1 MGWPWLDAL
10 LARPVKRIIGLISGT
25 SADGIATAVADVADG
40 AADGF
45 PRVTLRGFVSHPFPE
60 EVRARVLRACVEP
73 LTTQALASL
82 SYLLGEL
89 FADAAREA
97 VRTAGIGLEDVDLIA
112 SHGQTVAH
120 VGVPDSADRWARAAT
135 MQIAEPAVIA
145 ARTGRPVIAD
155 FRAADIAAGGQ
166 AAPFVPY
173 ADLMLL
179 GGPVGRIALNLGGI
193 ANFTV
198 LPPNPRRDDVYAF
211 DCGPANMV
219 IDGLVRHFTGGA
231 ERFDRDGRRAARGH
245 VREDVLAALMR
256 DPFVTAAPPKTA
268 GHEQF
273 GQAFLRTLLSRWGDV
288 PPDDLIATA
297 TAFSA
302 DAVAWN
308 IAQYVTPS
316 HTVDELVASG
326 GGTHNPVLMDRLAR
340 AVAPIRVRRI
350 DEFGVPGDAKEALAF
365 ALLGHASLVGRP
377 GALPRVTGARY
388 AAVLGTWTWP
398 PAAAGDAP
406 TRPAGR

>member
-10 LARPVKRIIGLISGT
+10 IAKPTKRIVGLISGT
-25 SADGIATAVADVADG
+25 SADGIAATLADVTTEEDPDHPEVA
-40 AADGF
+40 
-45 PRVTLRGFVSHPFPE
+45 LRGFRLSPFPE
-60 EVRARVLRACVEP
+60 EVRARVLHTVIEP

-89 FADAAREA
+89 FADAAREVVA
-97 VRTAGIGLEDVDLIA
+97 AAGMGLDDVDLIA

-120 VGVPDSADRWARAAT
+120 VGVPDPADPWARAAT
-135 MQIAEPAVIA
+135 LQIAEPAVIA

-155 FRAADIAAGGQ
+155 FRSADIAAGGQ

-173 ADLMLL
+173 ADLLLL
-179 GGPVGRIALNLGGI
+179 GASHGRIALNLGGI

-211 DCGPANMV
+211 DTGPSNMV
-219 IDGLVRHFTGGA
+219 IDGLMRHFTGGA
-231 ERFDRDGRRAARGH
+231 ERFDRDGRRAARGT
-245 VREDVLAALMR
+245 VRKDVLAEFMR

-268 GHEQF
+268 GHEQY
-273 GQAFLRTLLSRWGDV
+273 GQPFLRALLARWGDV
-288 PPDDLIATA
+288 PQDDLIATV

-308 IAQYVTPS
+308 IAHYVAPAHS
-316 HTVDELVASG
+316 VEELIASG
-326 GGTHNPVLMDRLAR
+326 GGTHNPVLMKRLAE

-350 DEFGVPGDAKEALAF
+350 DDVGVPSDAKEALAF
-365 ALLGHASLVGRP
+365 ALLGHASLLGRP

-388 AAVLGTWTWP
+388 PAILGTWTWP
-398 PAAAGDAP
+398 PIYRP
-406 TRPAGR
+406 TP

>member
-1 MGWPWLDAL
+1 MGWPWLDAAI
-10 LARPVKRIIGLISGT
+10 ARPTKRIIGLISGT
-25 SADGIATAVADVADG
+25 SADGIAAAAADIADG
-40 AADGF
+40 ER
-45 PRVTLRGFVSHPFPE
+45 PRVALRGFVAHPFPE
-60 EVRARVLRACVEP
+60 EVRARVLNACVEP
-73 LTTQALASL
+73 LSTQALASL

-97 VRTAGIGLEDVDLIA
+97 ARAAGTALTEIDLVA

-120 VGVPDSADRWARAAT
+120 VGVPDAADRWGRAAT
-135 MQIAEPAVIA
+135 LQIAEPAVIA

-173 ADLMLL
+173 ADLLLL
-179 GGPVGRIALNLGGI
+179 GGTKGRIALNLGGI

-231 ERFDRDGRRAARGH
+231 ERFDRDGRRASRGR
-245 VREDVLAALMR
+245 VREDVLAEWMR
-256 DPFVTAAPPKTA
+256 DPFVAAAPPKTA

-273 GQAFLRTLLSRWGDV
+273 GQSFLRTLLSRWGDL

-308 IAQYVTPS
+308 IARYVTPV
-316 HTVDELVASG
+316 HAVEELVVSG

-340 AVAPIRVRRI
+340 AVASIRVRRI
-350 DEFGVPGDAKEALAF
+350 DEFGIPGDAKEALAF
-365 ALLGHASLVGRP
+365 ALLGYASLMGQP

-388 AAVLGTWTWP
+388 PAILGTWTWP
-398 PAAAGDAP
+398 PVLRPAAG
-406 TRPAGR
+406 AGVERMQR

>member
-1 MGWPWLDAL
+1 MGWPWLDTL
-10 LARPVKRIIGLISGT
+10 LAKPTKRIVGLISGT
-25 SADGIATAVADVADG
+25 SADGIAAAVAEITTGADPDRPEVA
-40 AADGF
+40 
-45 PRVTLRGFVSHPFPE
+45 LRGFRLSPFPE
-60 EVRARVLRACVEP
+60 EVRARVLHAVVEP

-97 VRTAGIGLEDVDLIA
+97 AGAAGTHLDEVDLVA

-120 VGVPDSADRWARAAT
+120 VGVPDRADRWARAAT
-135 MQIAEPAVIA
+135 LQIAEPAVIA

-155 FRAADIAAGGQ
+155 FRSADIAAGGQ

-173 ADLMLL
+173 ADLLLL
-179 GGPVGRIALNLGGI
+179 GGPRGRIALNLGGI

-211 DCGPANMV
+211 DCGPSNMV
-219 IDGLVRHFTGGA
+219 IDGLVREFSGGA
-231 ERFDRDGRRAARGH
+231 ERFDPDGRRAARGT
-245 VREDVLAALMR
+245 VRPDVLAELMR

-268 GHEQF
+268 GHEQY
-273 GQAFLRTLLSRWGDV
+273 GRAFVRALLVRWGGV
-288 PPDDLIATA
+288 PQDDLIATV

-308 IAQYVTPS
+308 IARYVAPAHS
-316 HTVDELVASG
+316 IEELIASG
-326 GGTHNPVLMDRLAR
+326 GGTHNPVLMERLAQ

-350 DEFGVPGDAKEALAF
+350 DDVGVPSDAKEALAF
-365 ALLGHASLVGRP
+365 ALLGHASLLGRP
-377 GALPRVTGARY
+377 GALPRVTGAKY
-388 AAVLGTWTWP
+388 PAILGTWTWP
-398 PAAAGDAP
+398 PVY
-406 TRPAGR
+406 RSKS

>member
-10 LARPVKRIIGLISGT
+10 IAKPAKRVVGLISGT
-25 SADGIATAVADVADG
+25 SADGIAATLADITTGADPDRPEVA
-40 AADGF
+40 
-45 PRVTLRGFVSHPFPE
+45 LRGFRMAPFPDD
-60 EVRARVLRACVEP
+60 VRARVLRAVIEP

-89 FADAAREA
+89 FAEAAREVVKA
-97 VRTAGIGLEDVDLIA
+97 AGMGFDDVDLIA

-120 VGVPDSADRWARAAT
+120 VGVPDPADPWARAAT
-135 MQIAEPAVIA
+135 MQIAEPAVVA

-155 FRAADIAAGGQ
+155 FRSADIAAGGQ

-173 ADLMLL
+173 ADLLLL

-211 DCGPANMV
+211 DTGPSNMV
-219 IDGLVRHFTGGA
+219 IDGLMRHFTGGA
-231 ERFDRDGRRAARGH
+231 ERFDRDGRRAARGT
-245 VREDVLAALMR
+245 VRADVLAELMR

-268 GHEQF
+268 GHEQY
-273 GQAFLRTLLSRWGDV
+273 GQPFLRALLARWSDV
-288 PPDDLIATA
+288 PPDDLIATV

-308 IAQYVTPS
+308 IARYVAPAQS
-316 HTVDELVASG
+316 VEELIASG
-326 GGTHNPVLMDRLAR
+326 GGTHNPALMQRLAD

-350 DEFGVPGDAKEALAF
+350 DDVGVPSDAKEALAF
-365 ALLGHASLVGRP
+365 ALLGHASLRGRP

-388 AAVLGTWTWP
+388 PAILGTWTWP
-398 PAAAGDAP
+398 PLFRQAP
-406 TRPAGR
+406 